1 MIKINFRPDDRM
13 LRQFAWI
20 SLFAFPLLALLLHWR
35 FGLPWS
41 WVYVLSGLGAAVF
54 LAGVVLGDRAFPRIV
69 FVGVSV
75 VTVPIGM
82 VLSWV
87 MVWLI
92 YYGLFT
98 GIAAMFRLVGRDAM
112 RRKMDPAQQSYWLD
126 RGPPRRPASYFKL
139 Y

>member
-1 MIKINFRPDDRM
+1 MIQINFRPDDRQ

-35 FGLPWS
+35 FGLAWT
-41 WVYVLSGLGAAVF
+41 WVYVLIGLGAAVF
-54 LAGVVLGDRAFPRIV
+54 VAGVVLGNRAFPRVV
-69 FVGVSV
+69 FVVVSLV
-75 VTVPIGM
+75 SVPIGM
-82 VLSWV
+82 VLSWILV
-87 MVWLI
+87 RLI

-98 GIAAMFRLVGRDAM
+98 GIAALFRLVGRDAM

-126 RGPPRRPASYFKL
+126 RGPPRAPTSYFKL